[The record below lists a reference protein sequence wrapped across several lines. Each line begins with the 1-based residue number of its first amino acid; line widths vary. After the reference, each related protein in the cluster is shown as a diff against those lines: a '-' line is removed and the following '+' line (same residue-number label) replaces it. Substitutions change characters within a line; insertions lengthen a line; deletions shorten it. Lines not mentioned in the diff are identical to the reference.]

1 MAQCITI
8 TNEDYNKISSIFSK
22 YNLNISKLTA

>member
-8 TNEDYNKISSIFSK
+8 TGEDYNKIASIFSK